1 VTTLGDRIR
10 AVLSTPGLKE
20 LGQMDIR
27 GGVSSDI
34 RRALG
39 SSQQP
44 DNDLESVL
52 GGQWR
57 QSDTLPCFVVE
68 TRFGPLQWYGGETIG
83 TLAGRLADAHEA
95 AQLLGGT
102 AVCEPF
108 VFFDL
113 ETTGLSGGAGTV
125 AFLVGCGGFDP
136 DGAFATRQ
144 YLLARLGD
152 ERALLDSVAP
162 ELTHAGSIVSF
173 NGKSFDAPLLESRY
187 LYHRLDWVGEHL
199 PHLDMLH
206 VARRFWR
213 DPGDARREMA
223 PRGRAHLSEESD
235 ELGECSLSGLERRL
249 LRTQRNG
256 DVSGYEIPSRY
267 FRFLRTGDATPLRR
281 VLEHNRL
288 DLLTLANLTAR
299 AINLVRMGSEQVR
312 HPREALALGRIYAR
326 AGFEA
331 KARLAY
337 QHAVEL
343 SGSAVPS
350 ETHLEALRFLARAMR
365 RSRRYDEAVSCWR
378 QILESPSCA
387 GHVASEANEAL
398 AIHHEH
404 RVRDLAS
411 AQTFALRSLKND
423 AHPAWNE
430 AVRRRLD
437 RIQRKMGR
445 KTERLKSEAGSFDF
459 TETSDLSAEP

>member
-1 VTTLGDRIR
+1 LATR
-10 AVLSTPGLKE
+10 AAAAADLT
-20 LGQMDIR
+20 
-27 GGVSSDI
+27 
-34 RRALG
+34 RALRER
-39 SSQQP
+39 QQP
-44 DNDLESVL
+44 DNNLESVL

-57 QSDTLPCFVVE
+57 QADAFPCFVVE
-68 TRFGPLQWYGGETIG
+68 TRFGPLHRYGGETIG
-83 TLAGRLADAHEA
+83 TQAGRLANTHEA

-125 AFLVGCGGFDP
+125 AFLVGCGGFDA
-136 DGAFATRQ
+136 DGAFVTRQ
-144 YLLARLGD
+144 YLLVRLGD
-152 ERALLDSVAP
+152 ERALLDSVAR
-162 ELTHAGSIVSF
+162 ELTRAGSLVSF

-213 DPGDARREMA
+213 DAGMA
-223 PRGRAHLSEESD
+223 PPDGARLSEEND
-235 ELGECSLSGLERRL
+235 EFGECSLCGLERRL
-249 LRTQRNG
+249 LRTHRTS
-256 DVSGYEIPSRY
+256 DVLGYEIPSRY

-299 AINLVRMGSEQVR
+299 AIHLVRLGSEQVR

-331 KARLAY
+331 RARLAY

-343 SGSAVPS
+343 SRPAVSS
-350 ETHLEALRFLARAMR
+350 EIRVEALRFLARAMR
-365 RSRRYDEAVSCWR
+365 RSRRYDEAVSCWQ
-378 QILESPSCA
+378 QILESPGCA

-404 RVRDLAS
+404 RVRDLDS
-411 AQTFALRSLKND
+411 AQTFAWRSLKNGG
-423 AHPAWNE
+423 HPAWNE
-430 AVRRRLD
+430 AVQRRLA
-437 RIQRKMGR
+437 RIQRKMER
-445 KTERLKSEAGSFDF
+445 KTERLKSEAASFDF
-459 TETSDLSAEP
+459 TSDLSVEP

>member
-1 VTTLGDRIR
+1 MALGDRIR
-10 AVLSTPGLKE
+10 AVLSTPGSKE
-20 LGQMDIR
+20 PGQLNTR
-27 GGVSSDI
+27 AAASSDF
-34 RRALG
+34 RRALRERP
-39 SSQQP
+39 QP

-57 QSDTLPCFVVE
+57 QADTFPCFVIE
-68 TRFGPLQWYGGETIG
+68 TRFGPQHWYGGETIG
-83 TLAGRLADAHEA
+83 TMAGRLEDTDEA

-102 AVCEPF
+102 AVCGPF

-125 AFLVGCGGFDP
+125 AFLVGCGGFEP
-136 DGAFATRQ
+136 DGAFVTRQ

-152 ERALLDSVAP
+152 ERVLLDSVAR
-162 ELTHAGSIVSF
+162 ELTRAGSLVSF

-213 DPGDARREMA
+213 DADDTHREKA
-223 PRGRAHLSEESD
+223 PRDRARLSEESD
-235 ELGECSLSGLERRL
+235 ELAECSLCGLERRL
-249 LRTQRNG
+249 LRTHRTG

-299 AINLVRMGSEQVR
+299 AINLVRLGSEQVR
-312 HPREALALGRIYAR
+312 HPREALALARIYSR

-331 KARLAY
+331 RARLAY
-337 QHAVEL
+337 QHAVDL
-343 SGSAVPS
+343 SRPAVSS
-350 ETHLEALRFLARAMR
+350 EIHVEALRFLARAMR

-378 QILESPSCA
+378 QILESPGCA

-404 RVRDLAS
+404 RVRDLDS
-411 AQTFALRSLKND
+411 AQSFALRSLRNE

-430 AVRRRLD
+430 AVQHRLA
-437 RIQRKMGR
+437 RIQRKMER
-445 KTERLKSEAGSFDF
+445 KTERVKSEAGWFDF

>member
-1 VTTLGDRIR
+1 MTLGDRIR
-10 AVLSTPGLKE
+10 AVLSTPGSKE
-20 LGQMDIR
+20 PGRLDTR
-27 GGVSSDI
+27 AAASSDI
-34 RRALG
+34 RRALRER
-39 SSQQP
+39 QQP

-52 GGQWR
+52 GGHWR
-57 QSDTLPCFVVE
+57 QADTFPCFVIE
-68 TRFGPLQWYGGETIG
+68 TRFGPLHWYGGETIG
-83 TLAGRLADAHEA
+83 TLAGRLEDTHEA

-125 AFLVGCGGFDP
+125 AFLVGCGGFEA
-136 DGAFATRQ
+136 DGAFVTRQ
-144 YLLARLGD
+144 YLLARLSD
-152 ERALLDSVAP
+152 ERALLDSVAR
-162 ELTHAGSIVSF
+162 ELTRAGSLVSF

-213 DPGDARREMA
+213 DTGDRHREMTLDGA
-223 PRGRAHLSEESD
+223 RLSEESD
-235 ELGECSLSGLERRL
+235 ELAECSLCGLERRL
-249 LRTQRNG
+249 LRTHRTS

-299 AINLVRMGSEQVR
+299 AINLVRLGSEQVR

-331 KARLAY
+331 RARLAY

-343 SGSAVPS
+343 SRPTASS
-350 ETHLEALRFLARAMR
+350 EIRVEALRFLARAMR

-404 RVRDLAS
+404 RVRDLDS

-430 AVRRRLD
+430 AVRRRLS
-437 RIQRKMGR
+437 RIQRKMER

>member
-1 VTTLGDRIR
+1 M
-10 AVLSTPGLKE
+10 LSTPGSKE
-20 LGQMDIR
+20 PGQLNA
-27 GGVSSDI
+27 SAAA
-34 RRALG
+34 RALG
-39 SSQQP
+39 ERPQP

-57 QSDTLPCFVVE
+57 HADTLPCFVVE
-68 TRFGPLQWYGGETIG
+68 TRFGPLHWYGGETIG
-83 TLAGRLADAHEA
+83 TLAGRLADTHEA
-95 AQLLGGT
+95 GQLLGGT

-125 AFLVGCGGFDP
+125 AFLVGCGGFDA
-136 DGAFATRQ
+136 DGAFVTRQ

-152 ERALLDSVAP
+152 ERALLGSVAR
-162 ELTHAGSIVSF
+162 ELTRAGSLVSF

-187 LYHRLDWVGEHL
+187 LYHRLDWVGERL

-213 DPGDARREMA
+213 DAGDRHREMTLDGA
-223 PRGRAHLSEESD
+223 RLSEESD
-235 ELGECSLSGLERRL
+235 ELADCSLCGLERRL
-249 LRTQRNG
+249 LRTHRTS
-256 DVSGYEIPSRY
+256 DISGYEIPSRY

-288 DLLTLANLTAR
+288 DLLTLAYLTAR
-299 AINLVRMGSEQVR
+299 AINLVRLGSEEVR

-331 KARLAY
+331 RARLAY

-343 SGSAVPS
+343 SRPTVSS
-350 ETHLEALRFLARAMR
+350 EIRVEALRFLARAMR
-365 RSRRYDEAVSCWR
+365 RSRRWDEAVSCWR

-404 RVRDLAS
+404 RVRDLDS

-423 AHPAWNE
+423 AHPGWNE
-430 AVRRRLD
+430 AVRRRLA
-437 RIQRKMGR
+437 RIQRKMER

-459 TETSDLSAEP
+459 IETSDLSAEP